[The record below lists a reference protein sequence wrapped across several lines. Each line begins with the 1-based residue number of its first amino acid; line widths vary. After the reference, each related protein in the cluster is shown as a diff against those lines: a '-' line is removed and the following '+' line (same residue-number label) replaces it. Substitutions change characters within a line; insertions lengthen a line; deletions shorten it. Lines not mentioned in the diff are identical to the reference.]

1 MQQMTI
7 NTNGLDQIKAAVK
20 YHTNQELTIEQAC
33 AYASQ
38 MEERWMPGEPVF
50 FEISQFKTLS
60 GRPEVIDL
68 TEDGYDIQDIE
79 DDK

>member
-7 NTNGLDQIKAAVK
+7 NTNGLDQIKEAVK
-20 YHTNQELTIEQAC
+20 HHTNQEITTEQAC

-38 MEERWMPGEPVF
+38 TEESWLPGESVF

-60 GRPEVIDL
+60 GRPEVIDI
-68 TEDGYDIQDIE
+68 TKDGYDIEETE
-79 DDK
+79 DDQ